1 VGGADGREDAMQ
13 IQRGGD
19 ESSSEFYSDAMDE
32 DDADSR
38 VCSTM
43 CDKYSFPFLNKLL
56 NKHRPEV
63 PQWRPS

>member
-1 VGGADGREDAMQ
+1 MGGADGREDAMQ

-43 CDKYSFPFLNKLL
+43 CDKCPFPFSNKLL